1 MNHFLRLSQVA
12 KPNSNASNDYSFV
25 ETRVI
30 PRTVP
35 ELRPSLTSYTAW
47 SDELV
52 IRVYSFYYKIMGL
65 SLEEI
70 HIVTT
75 EAKIAGVDF
84 ESKVGGKD
92 VFIER
97 TKSAAKKNW
106 ELPATYK
113 ILTNSRELAVIAD
126 SLWALV
132 TARLDAIFAS
142 AAGRARRLNEWS
154 QYPHPR
160 RSKKPRLKLAA

>member
-1 MNHFLRLSQVA
+1 MDSFPGLSQVA
-12 KPNSNASNDYSFV
+12 KPNSSASNHHSFA
-25 ETRVI
+25 EAI
-30 PRTVP
+30 IAPRAIP

-70 HIVTT
+70 KLAT
-75 EAKIAGVDF
+75 EEARMAWADF

-92 VFIER
+92 VFIEPK
-97 TKSAAKKNW
+97 KSAARKNW
-106 ELPATYK
+106 ELPKTYK
-113 ILTNSRELAVIAD
+113 VLTNSRELAVIAD
-126 SLWALV
+126 QLWALV
-132 TARLDAIFAS
+132 TARLDAIFVS
-142 AAGRARRLNEWS
+142 AAGRARRLSEWS

-160 RSKKPRLKLAA
+160 RSKRSRLKLAA